1 MKTARGKTI
10 SLYGGIVLLLLF
22 VGGYTAHRQGWLTL
36 PFLSSPVV
44 AQSMEGMPGMEMGKS
59 KEEPSGMEGM
69 EGMGGEAAPKPVM
82 INPEMQQIIGV
93 RTQKVG
99 YMPLVKEIR
108 TVGRVEYDETRLT
121 TITVRVMGY
130 ITKLFVNYTGKE
142 VQEGEALFTFYSPEL
157 VSAQQEYLL
166 ALKGQQSL
174 SESPYAEIS
183 QGSKTLLESARKR
196 LLLWNFTE
204 EQIESLE
211 ARGEPELESYVYS
224 PVNGTVVE
232 KMALQGKQVM
242 PGEDLYKIA
251 DLSQVWVIADLYEE
265 DAPLLRVGQH
275 ASIQLTYYPGKTF
288 HGSVDYIYPYL
299 DEKTRTVRVRFTF
312 RNQPE
317 KVQNTGDRSQETQME
332 EMEGMDM
339 SEMPGMDHPQHLA
352 PNSTHTTQNQRAE
365 NSSGWLLKPGMFTN
379 VTVNVNLG
387 QYLAVPEDAVI
398 DTGLRQVVFVDL
410 GNGHFEPRNV
420 TLGHRVNGFYAVLS
434 GLKLGESIVTSA
446 NFLLDAESKI
456 RTAMPAMP
464 GMDRKGMEMPGH
476 TGH

>member
-1 MKTARGKTI
+1 MESKRLKKTNWFIGAGLILT
-10 SLYGGIVLLLLF
+10 L
-22 VGGYTAHRQGWLTL
+22 VGGYTAHQQGWLTL
-36 PFLSSPVV
+36 PFFSPAIT
-44 AQSMEGMPGMEMGKS
+44 AQPMEGMSGMEMGKS
-59 KEEPSGMEGM
+59 KEEHAGMAGMEGM
-69 EGMGGEAAPKPVM
+69 EEMEEEVAPKRIM
-82 INPEMQQIIGV
+82 IDPEMQQIIGV
-93 RTQKVG
+93 RIQKAG

-108 TVGRVEYDETRLT
+108 TVGRVEYDETRLKAV
-121 TITVRVMGY
+121 TVRVMGY
-130 ITKLFVNYTGKE
+130 ITKLLVDYTGKE
-142 VQEGEALFTFYSPEL
+142 VEEGEPLFTFYSPEL

-166 ALKGQQSL
+166 ALKGANTL
-174 SESPYAEIS
+174 SGSSYSEIS

-204 EQIESLE
+204 EQIQSLE
-211 ARGEPELESYVYS
+211 NRGEPEIESYVYS
-224 PVNGTVVE
+224 PVSGTVVE

-275 ASIQLTYYPGKTF
+275 ASIQLTYYPGKAF

-299 DEKTRTVRVRFTF
+299 DEKTRTIRVRFAF
-312 RNQPE
+312 RNQRE
-317 KVQNTGDRSQETQME
+317 NARGVREETRHLE
-332 EMEGMDM
+332 HEGMEGM
-339 SEMPGMDHPQHLA
+339 EMPGMPGMNHTQHQA
-352 PNSTHTTQNQRAE
+352 PNSTSE

-387 QYLAVPEDAVI
+387 QYLAIPEDSVI

-420 TLGHRVNGFYAVLS
+420 VLGHRVNGYYAVLS
-434 GLKLGESIVTSA
+434 GLKPGEPIVTSA

-464 GMDRKGMEMPGH
+464 GMDMKGMKMPGH
-476 TGH
+476 AGH